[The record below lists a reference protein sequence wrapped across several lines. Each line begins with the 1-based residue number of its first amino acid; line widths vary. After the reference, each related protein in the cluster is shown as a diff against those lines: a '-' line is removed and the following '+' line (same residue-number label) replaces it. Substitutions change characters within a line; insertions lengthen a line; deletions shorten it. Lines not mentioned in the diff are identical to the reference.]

1 MNSDYLPTDPR
12 LPNFFI
18 LGAAKAGTTTLYN
31 YLNSHLEIYLSE
43 VKEPQFFCHEDLY
56 KKGIQYYLDRFFAGS
71 RAYALRGDT
80 SPQYLYYEIVAQRIA
95 RELHGVDP
103 KFIVILRD
111 PVQRAYSLY
120 WNMVYE
126 GIETLSF
133 EEAIKAEKSR
143 SKSSK
148 SECACAI
155 DYQYVDSGMYAR
167 QIRNYYKYFDQEQF
181 LILFFED
188 LKSNPSQTIREIFRF
203 LGANEDTDIQVGV
216 TSNLAGMPR
225 SRFVHNIL
233 RQTTLIKKTLG
244 RLLPDRVKY
253 MLVTKLLSLNKK
265 SFKYPP
271 IDPELEQQLR
281 RVFQNDILDLETLTG
296 RRLTHWLP
304 ETGAGQLLHNT
315 SNNQRR

>member
-1 MNSDYLPTDPR
+1 MNSNYSTTDCE

-31 YLNSHLEIYLSE
+31 LLILHPEIYLSE

-56 KKGIQYYLDRFFAGS
+56 KKGMQYYLSRFFVGS
-71 RAYALRGDT
+71 EPYILRGEAT
-80 SPQYLYYEIVAQRIA
+80 PHYLYYEKVAQRISK
-95 RELHGVDP
+95 ELHGTDP

-143 SKSSK
+143 SESS
-148 SECACAI
+148 EAEYACAI

-167 QIRNYYKYFDQEQF
+167 QIRNYYKYFDPEQF
-181 LILFFED
+181 MILFFED
-188 LKSNPSQTIREIFRF
+188 LKSNPSQIVREIFHF
-203 LGANEDTDIQVGV
+203 LGVKEETDIQVGV
-216 TSNLAGMPR
+216 THNTAGIPR
-225 SRFVHNIL
+225 WRIIHDLL
-233 RQTTLIKKTLG
+233 RQPNPVKKALG
-244 RLLPDRVKY
+244 RLVPDRVKY
-253 MLVTKLLSLNKK
+253 MLVTKLLNLNKK
-265 SFKYPP
+265 SFRYPP

-281 RVFQNDILDLETLTG
+281 RVFKDDIRDLEKLAG
-296 RRLTHWLP
+296 RQLGNWLP
-304 ETGAGQLLHNT
+304 KI
-315 SNNQRR
+315 